1 MAMNYSMASFGGPDG
16 DEPEVVKE
24 RFCRAGNT
32 SVVLSPE
39 SSRRAG
45 TTSRT
50 EASSCRV
57 IIFTEVNG

>member
-1 MAMNYSMASFGGPDG
+1 MNSSMASLRGPDG
-16 DEPEVVKE
+16 NELEVAKE

-32 SVVLSPE
+32 SVALSPE
-39 SSRRAG
+39 SSQRAG
-45 TTSRT
+45 MTSRT